1 MVDVNVPDLTK
12 IKIEKTSLQLIRFPS
27 PCMLLLKYPKF
38 KDIKIQVPEYK
49 NAELRELFPRKF
61 KSELKGPTPHF

>member
-38 KDIKIQVPEYK
+38 KDIKIQVPEY
-49 NAELRELFPRKF
+49 
-61 KSELKGPTPHF
+61 